1 MDADHAF
8 AAVDGGFKRVWE
20 LPDPR
25 EQLTELI
32 RVAAE
37 VDPVR
42 ACDRTREVAVQLRKL
57 KLPTARRVAWDRFAF
72 AVAPQDHVLRDALLH
87 LAIIDARV
95 ALADADLW
103 KPEVVPPGSIPFG
116 NPQVMRDFEKQLL
129 EYQVRIWQAVLEY
142 DTDRPKAIRLTTA
155 LLADAKAKGQCHLGC
170 ISRSYDQSVAD
181 ELAGLHADLY
191 LAVIPKVWDVK
202 LVAGMCGGRAYS
214 RWLDRQKDSFTG
226 AYAEYAIKNGVTRA
240 DVIIVFA
247 HYNWPKAWAIVDGL
261 PDDSNSTKFPRR
273 GPMNRLIAMWA
284 WRDPDAALA
293 AAEKEPGE
301 SARRDLIE
309 TVARVW
315 AQKRPDQIERA
326 VENQDNAE
334 RQSWARDAATA
345 ELAWRKQGNPPRD
358 TPETAPR
365 PKDSPRPKPAGTP
378 WKPSADVEKM
388 LADKSRVEEADK
400 LLCGIASVL
409 PADHAVECIARIR
422 SPQFYVNAAVYTA
435 RNLIRRGEGD

>member
-1 MDADHAF
+1 MRYVVWLGLAGVLIAHGAQPPTGREAFTGKTPPKPSSAYTKALNADHAF

-25 EQLTELI
+25 GQLCELI

-57 KLPTARRVAWDRFAF
+57 KLSTARRVAWDRFAF
-72 AVAPQDHVLRDALLH
+72 AVAPQDRVLRDALLH

-95 ALADADLW
+95 SLADADLW

-142 DTDRPKAIRLTTA
+142 DTDRPKSIQLTTA
-155 LLADAKAKGQCHLGC
+155 LFADAKVKGQCHLGC

-191 LAVIPKVWDVK
+191 LAVVPKVWDKK
-202 LVAGMCGGRAYS
+202 LVAEMCGGRAYS

-226 AYAEYAIKNGVTRA
+226 AYAEYAIKNGVTRG

-247 HYNWPKAWAIVDGL
+247 HYDWPKAWAIVDGL
-261 PDDSNSTKFPRR
+261 PDDSNTPDFPRR
-273 GPMNRLIAMWA
+273 EPRNRLIAMW
-284 WRDPDAALA
+284 R
-293 AAEKEPGE
+293 K
-301 SARRDLIE
+301 
-309 TVARVW
+309 
-315 AQKRPDQIERA
+315 QKKPDQIERV
-326 VENQDNAE
+326 VESKAAE
-334 RQSWARDAATA
+334 H
-345 ELAWRKQGNPPRD
+345 
-358 TPETAPR
+358 
-365 PKDSPRPKPAGTP
+365 PKPAGTP
-378 WKPSADVEKM
+378 WKPSADDEKM
-388 LADKSRVEEADK
+388 LADKTRVEEADK

-422 SPQFYVNAAVYTA
+422 SAQFYVNAVVYTA